1 LEHLPKV
8 DPSILPSLTNDCS
21 TDFVIFPE
29 EVERRLEKVNIH
41 KAQGPDGLPGW
52 FLRDFASYICQLSA
66 AIFNA
71 SIREG
76 CVPQICKAAEVIPVP
91 KSSPDRG
98 TLALTWRPI
107 SLLPC
112 IAKVLES
119 LAGSN
124 EIGRKS
130 ELM

>member
-21 TDFVIFPE
+21 TDFVIFHE

-98 TLALTWRPI
+98 TLALTCDQ
-107 SLLPC
+107 SHCYHALPRSWNH
-112 IAKVLES
+112 L
-119 LAGSN
+119 
-124 EIGRKS
+124 S
-130 ELM
+130 EAMRLVASQS